1 MENLEAVIGG
11 LEEASGLKEVAQVR
25 TFEGQHET
33 AGTIEITISDR
44 GVGHPHRY
52 SVFARSVAL
61 ANRSA
66 AGKSAPDLATAIA
79 TVPWFKL
86 GNKQR

>member
-1 MENLEAVIGG
+1 MENIEAVIAQIEKTSS
-11 LEEASGLKEVAQVR
+11 LREVAQVT

-33 AGTIEITISDR
+33 AGTVEITISDR
-44 GVGHPHRY
+44 GFGHPYRY

-66 AGKSAPDLATAIA
+66 VGRSAADLDTAIA
-79 TVPWFKL
+79 TVPWSKL
-86 GNKQR
+86 GKKGR